1 MTRLCILLVVLLA
14 LLSASGCGAEADD
27 GENSPCDST
36 PTGRVELPKDD
47 GRHSDE
53 PVEWWY
59 WTGHLETA
67 EGRWFG
73 FELAFF
79 AAELIPGQ
87 SGQMAH
93 FAVTDVDTGAFHYD
107 SQVLAG
113 AAVAVEN
120 GFQLAISPQTAV
132 GGDGRDTLHGEVD
145 DYVLDLSLEPSK
157 PAVLQHG
164 DGFTEYD
171 VGGYTYYYS
180 RERMA
185 AVGTIAVAGQTFEVT
200 GTAWFDH
207 QWGELSQ
214 VADTGWDWF
223 ALQLDNGSELMLYV
237 LRPKGGDVS
246 VGGSFT
252 DADCQSS
259 ELGPE
264 ELEVTSLG
272 EWTSPH
278 TDCTYPL
285 GWTIEFGGQSYTLT
299 PVLEDQELYEV
310 APAPKYWEGAAT
322 VSGDETGR
330 AYIELVGYCE

>member
-1 MTRLCILLVVLLA
+1 MTRLCILIFVLLG
-14 LLSASGCGAEADD
+14 LLGSFGCAETADD
-27 GENSPCDST
+27 AEKSQCDVT
-36 PTGRVELPKDD
+36 PTGRVELPGDD
-47 GRHSDE
+47 ARHPDE

-79 AAELIPGQ
+79 AAELLPGQ
-87 SGQMAH
+87 GGQMVH
-93 FAVTDVDTGAFHYD
+93 FAVTDVGTGTFQYD
-107 SQVLAG
+107 AQVLAE
-113 AAVAVEN
+113 AAPVVEN
-120 GFQLAISPQTAV
+120 GFQFAMPPQTAV
-132 GGDGRDTLHGEVD
+132 GGNGRDTLHGEVD
-145 DYVLDLSLEPSK
+145 DYVLDVSLESTK

-164 DGFTEYD
+164 DGYTEYD

-185 AVGTIAVAGQTFEVT
+185 ATGTIGVAGQTFDVT

-207 QWGELSQ
+207 QWGELGQ
-214 VADTGWDWF
+214 VTNTGWDWF
-223 ALQLDNGSELMLYV
+223 ALQFDDGTELMLYT

-252 DADCQSS
+252 DADCQTT

-264 ELEVTSLG
+264 DLRVTSLG
-272 EWTSPH
+272 EWTSPD
-278 TDCTYPL
+278 TGCIYPS
-285 GWTIEFGGQSYTLT
+285 GWTVEFGDQSYTLT

-322 VSGDETGR
+322 VGGDGTGR
-330 AYIELVGYCE
+330 AYIELVGYCD

>member
-1 MTRLCILLVVLLA
+1 MTRLCILTLVLVGLLG
-14 LLSASGCGAEADD
+14 LFGCRGETDDAEK
-27 GENSPCDST
+27 SQCDAT
-36 PTGRVELPKDD
+36 PAGRVELPKDD
-47 GRHSDE
+47 SRHPDE

-67 EGRWFG
+67 DGRWFG

-79 AAELIPGQ
+79 AAEIIPGQ
-87 SGQMAH
+87 GGQMVH
-93 FAVTDVDTGAFHYD
+93 FAVTDIGADTFHYD
-107 SQVLAG
+107 SQVLAK
-113 AAVAVEN
+113 AAPVVEN
-120 GFQLAISPQTAV
+120 GFQFAVPPQTAV

-145 DYVLDLSLEPSK
+145 GYVLDLSLQSTK

-185 AVGTIAVAGQTFEVT
+185 ADGTIDIGAQTFEVS

-207 QWGELSQ
+207 QWGELGQ
-214 VADTGWDWF
+214 VTNAGWDWY
-223 ALQLDNGSELMLYV
+223 ALQLDDGTEMMLYTV
-237 LRPKGGDVS
+237 RLKGDGVS

-252 DADCQSS
+252 DADCQTT

-264 ELEVTSLG
+264 DLKVTSLG
-272 EWTSPH
+272 EWTSPD
-278 TDCTYPL
+278 TGCAYPL
-285 GWTIEFGGQSYTLT
+285 GWTVEFDDRSYTLT
-299 PVLEDQELYEV
+299 PVLDDQELYNV

-322 VSGDETGR
+322 VSGDATGR
-330 AYIELVGYCE
+330 AYIELVGYCD